1 MLTTSCATTK
11 RNAFAESLPI
21 VAAALGRL
29 CGVTVE
35 LGASTPCTDGSTI
48 YLPLT
53 LTQSEEEELQTLGI
67 LMHEAGHIRMT
78 DFAKCAKTPLEK
90 AIDNALED
98 TRVEA
103 GMARLYPGAEYL
115 FEKAHAPSVQ
125 KLMKRSSLPARSLVP
140 LYLLVSSQR
149 EILRRA
155 WLAPLE
161 ANLTQRMR
169 ALFPE
174 HVIDALRRLALS
186 VKDAQ
191 STQDVTAIRRKVV
204 ELLKQQA
211 KEEEKTEQS
220 RPMHSDTDAKDEA
233 QADADAD
240 NGDGTGGDSTSQSKS
255 KNEADGTPA
264 EEQKEMAPT
273 GESSASA
280 NAGQIPN
287 KQTPSGA
294 RAVFAKTGEP
304 IENPMDLSAKIRHI
318 SHPLTN
324 SSRTSYLCD
333 LTGRVRP
340 LSLDPDLGRERL
352 ARARLD
358 SITLRRALTGLVASH
373 AAVAERYQTYGR
385 RLATDKLA
393 RLVTGNPRVF
403 VKRVEHPAP
412 NAAVHI
418 LLDMSGSMGLT
429 GGDLAVRASL
439 GLIAGLE
446 SIRGVSP
453 ALTVFPGQACGQS
466 SYAACTVL
474 PHGKRLSQIPTA
486 ELGGIEAWG
495 GTPLAQAL
503 QVAAYQLGARK
514 EARKAVFLVT
524 DGAVQGPTTR
534 QIVNRMI
541 SSGIEVFGIQI
552 GCIDDMDELLKGAV
566 HIENIDDLVK
576 ALFVFAKKL
585 LA

>member
-1 MLTTSCATTK
+1 MLTTSCATAK

-35 LGASTPCTDGSTI
+35 LGSKTPCTDGSTI
-48 YLPLT
+48 YLPMTLT
-53 LTQSEEEELQTLGI
+53 LSEEEELQTLGI

-78 DFAKCAKTPLEK
+78 DFSQRTGTPLEK

-98 TRVEA
+98 TRVEM
-103 GMARLYPGAEYL
+103 GMGRLYPGAESL
-115 FEKAHAPSVQ
+115 FQKAHIPSVK
-125 KLMKRSSLPARSLVP
+125 KLLQRKSIPANALVP

-149 EILRRA
+149 ELMRRT
-155 WLAPLE
+155 WLAPLDE
-161 ANLTQRMR
+161 DLTRRMR

-174 HVIDALRRLALS
+174 SVLEKLRAQALS

-191 STQDVTAIRRKVV
+191 STQDITVIRRKVM
-204 ELLKQQA
+204 ELLKRQA
-211 KEEEKTEQS
+211 KEADKKAQKKPNRS
-220 RPMHSDTDAKDEA
+220 KADNDEDPA
-233 QADADAD
+233 EQADPSDQSDVGSNNGNCHGND
-240 NGDGTGGDSTSQSKS
+240 NGNGVGT
-255 KNEADGTPA
+255 
-264 EEQKEMAPT
+264 
-273 GESSASA
+273 
-280 NAGQIPN
+280 AGQTSN
-287 KQTPSGA
+287 EQTPSDA

-304 IENPMDLSAKIRHI
+304 IENPMDLSSKIRHI

-324 SSRTSYLCD
+324 SGRTAFLCD
-333 LTGRVRP
+333 LSGRVRP
-340 LSLDPDLGRERL
+340 RSLDPDTGRARL
-352 ARARLD
+352 TMARLD
-358 SITLRRALTGLVASH
+358 SVTLRRALTGLVASH
-373 AAVAERYQTYGR
+373 AAVAQRYQAQGR
-385 RLATDKLA
+385 RLATHRLA

-418 LLDMSGSMGLT
+418 LLDMSGSMGI
-429 GGDLAVRASL
+429 GGGELAVRASL

-446 SIRGVSP
+446 NIRGVSP

-474 PHGKRLSQIPTA
+474 PHGKRLSQISTA

-503 QVAAYQLGARK
+503 QVAAYQLGACRQ
-514 EARKAVFLVT
+514 ARKAVFLVT
-524 DGAVQGPTTR
+524 DGAVQSPTTR

-541 SSGIEVFGIQI
+541 TSGIEVFGIQI
-552 GCIDDMDELLKGAV
+552 GCIDDMDELLEGAV
-566 HIENIDDLVK
+566 HIESIDDLVK
-576 ALFVFAKKL
+576 ALFVFPKKL